1 MNSNEEF
8 KAIDVGYDEVTE
20 KNIRGRA
27 LFYSTSQVATI
38 LDVADSKVR
47 YYTKVFD
54 DLLHI
59 EISNKQRRYTDDDIE
74 KLKFLVSLKEDG
86 LTIKQIQEY
95 CEEIDW
101 DDNKGIQIKEDNPLH
116 IQTVAKALAEEQSKL
131 MESFKSD
138 ILRTLKENM
147 QNQYSMIENFGVNL
161 KNEIKEEVAL
171 TVDDVVSEK
180 FEEQKCVIQNMLDE
194 VELTQRNRDLELI
207 DKLQNSLIDKKTK
220 EEHTKKG
227 FLSRLL
233 GK

>member
-8 KAIDVGYDEVTE
+8 KAIDVDYDEVTK

-138 ILRTLKENM
+138 LLRTLKENM

-180 FEEQKCVIQNMLDE
+180 FEEQKCFIQNMLDE

>member
-1 MNSNEEF
+1 MNSSEEVR
-8 KAIDVGYDEVTE
+8 AIDVDYDEVTD
-20 KNIRGRA
+20 KNIRGKA

-116 IQTVAKALAEEQSKL
+116 IQTVARALAEEQSKL
-131 MESFKSD
+131 MESFKAD
-138 ILRTLKENM
+138 LLKTLKENM
-147 QNQYSMIENFGVNL
+147 QNQYSMIESFGVNL
-161 KNEIKEEVAL
+161 KNEIQEEVAL
-171 TVDDVVSEK
+171 TVDDVIS
-180 FEEQKCVIQNMLDE
+180 
-194 VELTQRNRDLELI
+194 
-207 DKLQNSLIDKKTK
+207 DKLEQFK
-220 EEHTKKG
+220 EEFIKEQQEEREATLKTMDMVSNLNAKLEERKEEYNNNNKKG

>member
-1 MNSNEEF
+1 MSSSEEVR
-8 KAIDVGYDEVTE
+8 AIDVDYDEVTD
-20 KNIRGRA
+20 KNIRGKA

-116 IQTVAKALAEEQSKL
+116 IQTVARALAEEQSKL
-131 MESFKSD
+131 MESFKAD
-138 ILRTLKENM
+138 LLKTLKENM
-147 QNQYSMIENFGVNL
+147 QNQYSMIESFGVNL
-161 KNEIKEEVAL
+161 KNEIQEEVAL
-171 TVDDVVSEK
+171 TVDDVIS
-180 FEEQKCVIQNMLDE
+180 
-194 VELTQRNRDLELI
+194 
-207 DKLQNSLIDKKTK
+207 DKLEQFK
-220 EEHTKKG
+220 EEFIKEQQEEREATLKTMDMVSNLNAKLEERKEEYNNKKG

>member
-8 KAIDVGYDEVTE
+8 KAIDVDYDEVTE

-138 ILRTLKENM
+138 LLRTLKENM

-171 TVDDVVSEK
+171 TVDDVISEK

>member
-8 KAIDVGYDEVTE
+8 KAIDVDYDEVTE

-138 ILRTLKENM
+138 LLRTLKENM

-180 FEEQKCVIQNMLDE
+180 FEEQKCFIQNMLDE

>member
-8 KAIDVGYDEVTE
+8 KAIDVDYDEVTE

-138 ILRTLKENM
+138 LLRTLKENM

-180 FEEQKCVIQNMLDE
+180 FEEQKCAIQNMLDE